1 MRIGI
6 AADANQQ
13 TTSIINQKLANFA
26 PKPFI
31 DVMVKHDVLPV
42 IIPILPAQLAAQ
54 SVAGLDGLIM
64 PGGYD
69 IAADFLGEEPHAGI
83 GSTYRPRDESEFALL
98 KAALDTQIPVLGVC
112 RGIQVINAVMGG
124 TVYQDLPSEYPGK
137 GLLQHSQ
144 KSLGDLPVHHVE
156 IDQDSALGKTLGGEC
171 LVNSR
176 HHQAVR
182 NVAPGLRVVAKAP
195 DGVIEA
201 VENDDSSIQAVQ
213 WHPENLWQNDP
224 AQERIFTDFFKRVQK
239 RRE

>member
-1 MRIGI
+1 MLIGI

-42 IIPILPAQLAAQ
+42 IIPILPAKLAAQ
-54 SVAGLDGLIM
+54 SVAGLDGLIL

-69 IAADFLGEEPHAGI
+69 IAADFLGEEPHPGI
-83 GSTYRPRDESEFALL
+83 GATYRPRDESEFALL
-98 KAALDTQIPVLGVC
+98 KSALDAQLPVLGVC

-156 IDQDSALGKTLGGEC
+156 IDQDSALGKTLGAEC

-182 NVAPGLRVVAKAP
+182 EAAPGLRVVAKAP

-201 VENDDSSIQAVQ
+201 VENDDASIQAVQ
-213 WHPENLWQNDP
+213 WHPENLWQKDP
-224 AQERIFTDFFKRVQK
+224 AQERIFTDFFKRVQA
-239 RRE
+239 RRK

>member
-31 DVMVKHDVLPV
+31 DVMAKHDVLPV
-42 IIPILPAQLAAQ
+42 IIPILPAKLAAQ
-54 SVAGLDGLIM
+54 SIEGLDGLIM

-69 IAADFLGEEPHAGI
+69 IAADYLGEEPHAGI
-83 GSTYRPRDESEFALL
+83 GATYRPRDESEFALL
-98 KAALDTQIPVLGVC
+98 KAALAAHIPVLGVC
-112 RGIQVINAVMGG
+112 RGIQVINVVMGG

-144 KSLGDLPVHHVE
+144 KSLGNLPVHHVE
-156 IDQDSALGKTLGGEC
+156 IAQDSALGQTLGRQC

-182 NVAPGLRVVAKAP
+182 DVAPGLRAVAKAP

-201 VENDDSSIQAVQ
+201 IENEDASIQAVQ